1 MQNGIYVNG
10 SNFFIFKLESSIL
23 HNIRYPMRLSLF
35 KSFFGQPN
43 WSTIFL
49 YIGKEAEVYSDNI
62 SPVEDQIA

>member
-1 MQNGIYVNG
+1 
-10 SNFFIFKLESSIL
+10 
-23 HNIRYPMRLSLF
+23 MRLSLF

-49 YIGKEAEVYSDNI
+49 YISKEAEVYSDNI